1 MEILSCSRRD
11 HPDHRVR
18 FPRQRVSGRGWGALH
33 FLRALFGKWR
43 GFQMTI
49 GKKLYLGFGAILAIL
64 LLLFIVNSF
73 AVFRERSARN
83 DSKTALESMAAI
95 ESVRYQIMLNR
106 LNLNN
111 FLLSGDPRDEER
123 VTKGLT
129 DIADMLK
136 RGESQTSSDSVRTSL
151 IQVEGTEQ
159 NWADNFAKPLLAKRH
174 QVDSGDATVSDLQI
188 FYLQKD
194 PGSWLLKSSQ
204 ILDQTAQEISKA
216 ASETS
221 KSVDRASS
229 VGFIVTTLGT
239 LLAVF
244 LGGFVAFYTAKS
256 ISQPLTHL
264 ITVAR
269 EIGDSG
275 DLDQNID
282 IHRNDEIGALATTFN
297 NMVAYLKEMAGVSM
311 AVAEGD
317 LTVEVVPRSKRDTLG
332 NAFLRMSHG
341 LQELVRTTR
350 DSAGQVSAG
359 SNQVAGAADESA
371 KVSVQAS
378 SAIEE
383 VTSTMHEMSINVQ
396 NVVKNTQVQAS
407 SVAET
412 SASIEQ
418 MVASI
423 QRVADTAKILLD
435 ICHRSRVEVETGI
448 SAMEKT
454 TDGLNRTNASI
465 QSSSEIIGVLG
476 KRVDNIGKIVEVI
489 DDLAEQTNL
498 LALNAAIEAARAGE
512 HGLGFAVVADE
523 VRKLAEKSTQSTKE
537 IAELIQG
544 IQEEARQAVD
554 NMTKSTNMVQEGLLL
569 GLDLNKAFGKI
580 SNVVTEVYKFAQEIG
595 AATNEQSNGSSQIAK
610 ATTRL
615 TEITQEINSSVE
627 EQASGAQGVVRAMEK
642 MREMVQQSTSSSTEL
657 AATAEQMSK
666 LSRVL
671 LESMN
676 RFRIER
682 KSSEHKPSWNERDES
697 EAGSLSED
705 SYDSDLVRA

>member
-1 MEILSCSRRD
+1 
-11 HPDHRVR
+11 
-18 FPRQRVSGRGWGALH
+18 
-33 FLRALFGKWR
+33 
-43 GFQMTI
+43 MTI
-49 GKKLYLGFGAILAIL
+49 GKKLYMGFGTILAIL
-64 LLLFIVNSF
+64 VLLFMVNLIAGF
-73 AVFRERSARN
+73 KERSARA
-83 DSKTALESMAAI
+83 DASTALESVRAI

-123 VTKGLT
+123 VTRGLQDIT
-129 DIADMLK
+129 DTVK
-136 RGESQTSSDSVRTSL
+136 RGEAQAGNESLRTAL
-151 IQVEGTEQ
+151 IQVEGTEAS
-159 NWADNFAKPLLAKRH
+159 WADNFAKPLLAKRH

-194 PGSWLLKSSQ
+194 PASWLVKSSAV
-204 ILDQTAQEISKA
+204 LDQTSVEITKSLEETTRSA
-216 ASETS
+216 GLAST
-221 KSVDRASS
+221 
-229 VGFIVTTLGT
+229 FITGLTTLGT
-239 LLAVF
+239 LAAVVVG
-244 LGGFVAFYTAKS
+244 LFVAFYTAKS
-256 ISQPLTHL
+256 ITEPLTHL

-317 LTVEVVPRSKRDTLG
+317 LAVEVVPRSKRDTLG

-412 SASIEQ
+412 SASIDQ
-418 MVASI
+418 MVTSI
-423 QRVADTAKILLD
+423 NRVADTAKVLLD
-435 ICHRSRVEVETGI
+435 IANRSREEVVNGI
-448 SAMEKT
+448 STMAKA
-454 TDGLNRTNASI
+454 TDGLNRTNHAI
-465 QSSSEIIGVLG
+465 QSSAEIINVLG
-476 KRVDNIGKIVEVI
+476 HRADDIGKIIEVI

-537 IAELIQG
+537 IADLIQS
-544 IQEEARQAVD
+544 IQREARQAVE
-554 NMTKSTNMVQEGLLL
+554 NMERSTRIVEEGLSL
-569 GLDLNKAFGKI
+569 GNDLGSALNKI
-580 SNVVTEVYKFAQEIG
+580 SNVVTEVYKFSQEIG
-595 AATNEQSNGSSQIAK
+595 AATAEQSVGSSQIAK
-610 ATTRL
+610 ATGRL
-615 TEITQEINSSVE
+615 TEITQEINSAVE
-627 EQASGAQGVVRAMEK
+627 EQASGAQAVVRAMDK
-642 MREMVQQSTSSSTEL
+642 MRELVQQSASSSTEL
-657 AATAEQMSK
+657 SAAAEQMLK
-666 LSRVL
+666 LSRNLLDSMDRFVL
-671 LESMN
+671 DRSAQPGGQREAPGP
-676 RFRIER
+676 RR
-682 KSSEHKPSWNERDES
+682 KPSSQREREMEYAELARS
-697 EAGSLSED
+697 
-705 SYDSDLVRA
+705 